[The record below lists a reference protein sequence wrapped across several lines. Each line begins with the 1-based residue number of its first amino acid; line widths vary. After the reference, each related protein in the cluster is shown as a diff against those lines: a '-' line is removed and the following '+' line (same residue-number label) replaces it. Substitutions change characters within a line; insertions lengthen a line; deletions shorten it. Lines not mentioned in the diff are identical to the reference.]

1 MISSYISI
9 LNKHPKVF
17 LSFFLI
23 ALIFFSYSAKDFQID
38 ASSDTLILEQDK
50 DLKKFREINDNY
62 GSNDFLIVTFT
73 DVVNKKILSKDN
85 LNEIKLFINQ
95 IKQLEWVDSVQSVFD
110 VPLLEIRNQ
119 SLTDLVDE
127 VLTLNSDGININEAE
142 KELLSSPI
150 FKNLIIS
157 EDASTTGVLINFK
170 RDLDHEYLVN
180 ERDRLRSLQNFPE
193 DINNLK
199 KLDRYMN

>member
-23 ALIFFSYSAKDFQID
+23 VLIFFSYSAKDFQID

-110 VPLLEIRNQ
+110 VPIIRN
-119 SLTDLVDE
+119 
-127 VLTLNSDGININEAE
+127 
-142 KELLSSPI
+142 
-150 FKNLIIS
+150 
-157 EDASTTGVLINFK
+157 
-170 RDLDHEYLVN
+170 
-180 ERDRLRSLQNFPE
+180 
-193 DINNLK
+193 
-199 KLDRYMN
+199 

>member
-23 ALIFFSYSAKDFQID
+23 VLIFFSYSAKDFQID

-157 EDASTTGVLINFK
+157 EDASTTG
-170 RDLDHEYLVN
+170 YL
-180 ERDRLRSLQNFPE
+180 
-193 DINNLK
+193 
-199 KLDRYMN
+199 